1 MASNFASSRSNVG
14 SANTHET
21 ESVSSSF
28 RTAVN
33 DAKDQVTPLAS
44 DFFKQLLGLE
54 EKVSSHIPAKKGE
67 MVDLAPGE
75 AIDFKALKKQKSAES
90 VHAPEKPRHVDY
102 NREIVHGAE
111 TMNARE
117 KREITQTIQE
127 IKNELQRLVSSS
139 ALLQE
144 EFKGVY
150 MAPAPTTP
158 GKYHQNF
165 FEWVLI
171 VLRQAR
177 MKVEDSGAWVSAMK
191 GKGNKGKQDYWGM
204 FKKHGTTF
212 GQSNERSLATQTG

>member
-1 MASNFASSRSNVG
+1 MASNIASHPKVG

-21 ESVSSSF
+21 ESVSGALRS
-28 RTAVN
+28 AAN
-33 DAKDQVTPLAS
+33 DIKDQITPFGS

-54 EKVSSHIPAKKGE
+54 EKTASAHKKGE
-67 MVDLAPGE
+67 VVDMKPGE
-75 AIDFKALKKQKSAES
+75 AIDFKALKKQKSAETM
-90 VHAPEKPRHVDY
+90 HNPNILPGIDY
-102 NREIVHGAE
+102 RREIVHGSE
-111 TMNARE
+111 TINAKE
-117 KREITQTIQE
+117 KNEIAQTINE

-150 MAPAPTTP
+150 MNQAPATP

-171 VLRQAR
+171 VLKQAR
-177 MKVEDSGAWVSAMK
+177 MKVEDSGAWIQAMK
-191 GKGNKGKQDYWGM
+191 GKGKKGKADYWGM

-212 GQSNERSLATQTG
+212 GQSNERSVATQTG